1 IAAGFHAGMSWMAE
15 SSRLFRRKHPEAML
29 DGVRC
34 VISLA
39 LPYMPPPYA
48 LADALSAKGKGIIAA
63 YAFGED
69 YHEVM
74 KKRLKRLA
82 RALDELLG
90 PHDQRVFVDTA
101 PVLESALAASGG
113 LGWQGKHA
121 LNLHRDFGSWFLLG
135 EIFTTADIP
144 PDKPA
149 TAHCGSCTACID
161 ACPTEAIVAP
171 GMVDARRCISWLTI
185 EHRGWIPRAL
195 RARLGNRIYGC
206 DDCQLVCPWNRK
218 AAPAPPADDLLKPRG
233 ENILP
238 DLASLLALDDAA
250 FRARFRKSPVKRTG
264 RDAFV
269 RNCCIAAGNS
279 GDTRLIAP
287 LLARLEDTSP
297 LVRGHAAWALAR
309 LEGAQARPAIRRAMA
324 CEPNDEAR
332 EDMRVTLEEIK
343 ETS

>member
-1 IAAGFHAGMSWMAE
+1 
-15 SSRLFRRKHPEAML
+15 ML
-29 DGVRC
+29 EGVRC

-39 LPYMPPPYA
+39 LRHAPPPYSLDEA
-48 LADALSAKGKGIIAA
+48 VRARGRGVIAA

-82 RALDELLG
+82 RALDALLG
-90 PHDQRVFVDTA
+90 PHDQRVYVDTA
-101 PVLESALAASGG
+101 PVLEHALAASGG
-113 LGWQGKHA
+113 LGWQGKHS
-121 LNLHRDFGSWFLLG
+121 LSLHRELGSWFLLG

-144 PDKPA
+144 PDEPA
-149 TAHCGSCTACID
+149 TAHCGSCTACIEI
-161 ACPTEAIVAP
+161 CPTRAIVAP

-195 RARLGNRIYGC
+195 RTPIGNRIYGC

-218 AAPAPPADDLLKPRG
+218 AAPVSSASDLLKPRG

-250 FRARFRKSPVKRTG
+250 FRMRFRKSPVKRTG

-269 RNCCIAAGNS
+269 RNCCIAAGNA
-279 GDTRLIAP
+279 GDRRLAAP
-287 LLARLEDTSP
+287 LQALLEDGSP
-297 LVRGHAAWALAR
+297 IVRGHAAWALAR
-309 LEGAQARPAIRRAMA
+309 LEGVRAQAAIRRALA
-324 CEPNDEAR
+324 RETDEKAR
-332 EDMRVTLEEIK
+332 EDMRTTLEETK
-343 ETS
+343 ENS